1 MEVPSPRGEKK
12 LPPRHDPK
20 TRHIDATFP
29 GTVLLNRDPA
39 REYVWAY
46 RSGQDT
52 GLEHYLEMGWRIE
65 RQEDPAKNPDCL
77 RLKQGITVAFG
88 NEITW
93 RGSVLVSKPKAE
105 VAVHRK
111 SGVDGIG
118 GLDDF
123 GEMMKQ
129 IRREGHVPDDPM
141 FAAIHIAGAGNYV
154 PQEFMGADRP
164 HNEDRE
170 TMVRTRS

>member
-1 MEVPSPRGEKK
+1 MEVPSPRGDKK
-12 LPPRHDPK
+12 LQPRHDPK

-46 RSGQDT
+46 RAGQDT

-65 RQEDPAKNPDCL
+65 RQEDPGKNPDCL
-77 RLKQGITVAFG
+77 RLKQGVTVAIG

-93 RGSVLVSKPKAE
+93 RGAVLVSESKAK
-105 VAVHRK
+105 VAEHRK
-111 SGVDGIG
+111 GGVDGVG
-118 GLDDF
+118 GLQEF
-123 GEMMKQ
+123 ATVMRQ

-141 FAAIHIAGAGNYV
+141 FAAIHIAGAGGYA
-154 PQEFMGADRP
+154 PQEFQGVDRA

-170 TMVRTRS
+170 TTVRMRS